1 MINVYLI
8 QLATPQLKMRPYDLQ
23 ELKELALQVGLNP
36 VESIIQHLSKPS
48 AAFGVGKG
56 KLEELKERI
65 VTDQITMIV
74 FYNELSNTQL
84 RNLEFELG
92 IEVIDRTMLVLELLS
107 QRATTTLAKKLVAI
121 TQMRYMLPRLSAL
134 TQITD
139 RQQGGIGLK
148 GPGET
153 ALELNRRVLEK
164 DIAKLQ
170 REIKK
175 EKKVRVQ
182 NRKLR
187 QKKETATVSLV
198 GYTNAGKSTLLNAFL
213 DATHSMKKVL
223 AKNQLFAT
231 LDTQS
236 RRVERPLF
244 PPFIISDT
252 VGFISHMPAHLKASF
267 IATLE
272 EITTSQLILIVLDAS
287 NPYLDEHVK
296 ATEAML
302 DELAVDDIPKL
313 YVLNKMDAVKNPDE
327 FLFYKHPYVTLS
339 LHTLEGFEHLELTI
353 KDMLFKD
360 SIEKSY
366 MIPYAFEHMKY
377 WIKEK
382 AWIHTEKPTPEGT
395 LLDVKIPRSATPALK
410 TFEH

>member
-1 MINVYLI
+1 
-8 QLATPQLKMRPYDLQ
+8 
-23 ELKELALQVGLNP
+23 
-36 VESIIQHLSKPS
+36 
-48 AAFGVGKG
+48 
-56 KLEELKERI
+56 

-198 GYTNAGKSTLLNAFL
+198 GYTNAGK
-213 DATHSMKKVL
+213 
-223 AKNQLFAT
+223 
-231 LDTQS
+231 
-236 RRVERPLF
+236 
-244 PPFIISDT
+244 
-252 VGFISHMPAHLKASF
+252 
-267 IATLE
+267 
-272 EITTSQLILIVLDAS
+272 
-287 NPYLDEHVK
+287 
-296 ATEAML
+296 
-302 DELAVDDIPKL
+302 
-313 YVLNKMDAVKNPDE
+313 
-327 FLFYKHPYVTLS
+327 
-339 LHTLEGFEHLELTI
+339 
-353 KDMLFKD
+353 
-360 SIEKSY
+360 
-366 MIPYAFEHMKY
+366 
-377 WIKEK
+377 
-382 AWIHTEKPTPEGT
+382 
-395 LLDVKIPRSATPALK
+395 
-410 TFEH
+410 